1 MPPTDAA
8 ELAAA
13 DPATGADA
21 ATDGLRAEIDRLDHE
36 ILNLIRQR
44 SELSQRIGAARLA
57 AGGTK
62 IVYNREMAVLRHYGQ
77 LGREGR
83 EIALLLL
90 RLGRG
95 PLGR

>member
-8 ELAAA
+8 EL
-13 DPATGADA
+13 PATVPDAVTGA
-21 ATDGLRAEIDRLDHE
+21 LRAEIDRLDDE
-36 ILNLIRQR
+36 ILSLIRQR
-44 SELSQRIGAARLA
+44 SELSQKIGAARLA

-62 IVYNREMAVLRHYGQ
+62 IVYSREMVVLQHYGQ

-83 EIALLLL
+83 EIALQLL